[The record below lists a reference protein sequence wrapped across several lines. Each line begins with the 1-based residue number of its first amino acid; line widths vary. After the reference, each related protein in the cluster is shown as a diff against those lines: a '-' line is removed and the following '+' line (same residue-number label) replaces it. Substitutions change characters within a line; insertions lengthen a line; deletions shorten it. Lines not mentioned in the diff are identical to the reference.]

1 MIRIH
6 SSLVDPSSLST
17 LDGSPASGPDPVA
30 SGFSLRS
37 LIRFLRRRIL
47 FLCLLLAAL
56 VILYIRPPYSTSY
69 FRPPLDLSLQLAANF
84 GELREDH
91 FHMGLDIRT
100 MGREGLPVYA
110 AAEGYISHVSIG
122 QYGLGHALF
131 ITHPNGRTT
140 VYGHLSRFFP
150 ELSAIVQQR
159 QYAAERWELELDLP
173 PGRFPVQKGQFIAY
187 SGNTGSS
194 LAPHLH
200 FEIRDTHTGKNINPL
215 LAGWTIPDELPPV
228 IKGLYWYD
236 RRISTYSSRARKI
249 PLTGKEGIYQ
259 TNESVIKVNSPL
271 VSLGISATDKAS
283 NSPHL
288 SGIFHAELW
297 LDDSL
302 DFSFSLSDL
311 SYTDTRYI
319 NACID
324 YTKWMRS
331 GIYVQH
337 LSVLP
342 GNHLSI
348 FTTPGRDGL
357 IRLTDTNVHLFH
369 IRVSDVNNNHSDL
382 EGKIQWSAASP
393 NAPSLPASGSSS
405 RLPASGS
412 SSLLPIPSSSNHL
425 PAPSPSNRL
434 PASSSSSRLPASG
447 SSSRL
452 PAPSGI
458 TPLASVLLQN
468 HSQSA
473 ARPVGFV
480 PPSEGA
486 AVSAPDG
493 STGRTARLLL
503 PGHEYQVSGPSIR
516 AQFSA
521 AAFYDQVAFIVSET
535 ANKGNNKASA
545 LIHLHDPTVP
555 VHDRYSVQVRTTL
568 AIGNPLRE
576 HTVMQLVSGDSE
588 SIIKG
593 TWHGDWMSGSFN
605 RLGDLQLLID
615 TTAPLVQPLGWVDGQ
630 TFPADAPA
638 LILLCKDERGM
649 IARFRAEL
657 DGHWILFEQKGF
669 QFRYD
674 FDQHC
679 PAGRHRLKVSMAD
692 IAGNETIKTFS
703 FIRK

>member
-1 MIRIH
+1 MIRTHRTLILIL
-6 SSLVDPSSLST
+6 SGILIATLTTIFLWPSLS
-17 LDGSPASGPDPVA
+17 P
-30 SGFSLRS
+30 
-37 LIRFLRRRIL
+37 
-47 FLCLLLAAL
+47 
-56 VILYIRPPYSTSY
+56 SY
-69 FRPPLDLSLQLAANF
+69 FRKPLDVSLQLAANF

-100 MGREGLPVYA
+100 MGREDLPVYA
-110 AAEGYISHVSIG
+110 AAEGYISHVTIG

-140 VYGHLSRFFP
+140 VYGHLNRFFP

-159 QYAAERWELELDLP
+159 QYAAERWEQELDLP

-194 LAPHLH
+194 QAPHLH

-259 TNESVIKVNSPL
+259 TNEPVIKVNSPL

-288 SGIFHAELW
+288 SGIFQASVW
-297 LDDSL
+297 LDDTL
-302 DFSFSLSDL
+302 IHSFRLSDL

-348 FTTPGRDGL
+348 FTTPAKDGL
-357 IRLTDTNVHLFH
+357 IRLKDTNVHLFH

-382 EGKIQWSAASP
+382 EGKIQWSASSP

-405 RLPASGS
+405 R
-412 SSLLPIPSSSNHL
+412 I
-425 PAPSPSNRL
+425 

-447 SSSRL
+447 SSSHH
-452 PAPSGI
+452 PALSGI
-458 TPLASVLLQN
+458 NPLASTLLQS
-468 HSQSA
+468 HGQSST
-473 ARPVGFV
+473 RPVNFV

-486 AVSAPDG
+486 AISAPG
-493 STGRTARLLL
+493 GPTGRTSRLLL
-503 PGHEYQVSGPSIR
+503 PGHDYQVNGPSVR
-516 AQFSA
+516 ARFSA
-521 AAFYDQVAFIVSET
+521 AAFYDQVAFVLYEDI
-535 ANKGNNKASA
+535 NRGNNKASA

-568 AIGNPLRE
+568 APGDPLRNR
-576 HTVMQLVSGDSE
+576 TVLQLASGDSQ
-588 SIIKG
+588 SIVKG
-593 TWHGDWMSGSFN
+593 VWQGNWMSGSFN
-605 RLGDLQLLID
+605 RLGDIQLLID
-615 TTAPLVQPLGWVDGQ
+615 TMAPLVQPLGWVDGQ

-638 LILLCKDERGM
+638 LSLSCKDEMGM

-674 FDQHC
+674 FDEHC
-679 PAGRHRLKVSMAD
+679 PAGLHRLKVSVAD

-703 FIRK
+703 FIKK